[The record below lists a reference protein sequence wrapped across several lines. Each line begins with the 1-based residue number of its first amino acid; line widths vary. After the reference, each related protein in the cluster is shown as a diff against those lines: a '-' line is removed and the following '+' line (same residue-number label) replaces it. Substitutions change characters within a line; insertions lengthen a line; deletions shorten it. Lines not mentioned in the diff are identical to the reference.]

1 MNGKI
6 SPVKAF
12 PYKGGAWIVWGSVR
26 WPHVINLFTWPSSQ
40 AGEFTFAR
48 YGFDSLKRTKA
59 GMTYWAISDLNLKEL
74 EQFADLHF
82 R

>member
-1 MNGKI
+1 MDCVGER
-6 SPVKAF
+6 PVAT
-12 PYKGGAWIVWGSVR
+12 
-26 WPHVINLFTWPSSQ
+26 HVINLFTWPSSQ

-48 YGFDSLKRTKA
+48 HGYDSVKRIKA